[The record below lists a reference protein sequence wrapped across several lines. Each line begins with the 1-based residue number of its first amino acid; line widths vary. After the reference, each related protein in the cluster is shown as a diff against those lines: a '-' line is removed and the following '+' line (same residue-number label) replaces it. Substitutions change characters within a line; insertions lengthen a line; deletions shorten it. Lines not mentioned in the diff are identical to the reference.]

1 MMTLGEKIK
10 ACRQAAGMSQEKVA
24 ELVGVSRQA
33 VTKWEANQSAPNTE
47 NLFKLAEILGTT
59 VDFLLASREAENSPA
74 EQISYL
80 YKMEEE
86 KKAKARRDK
95 LRSNLLLTLAVIGG
109 YLFIYL
115 AGRIFGTTESQMS
128 VTGWLFGSDPQ
139 QLSYLYGWLLRQH
152 LFWVAMAISA
162 IPALFGKQYFSF
174 TTLLGFAIALLV
186 GELCGHNPAGAAYGH
201 GHYGWAIWGFVFAFS
216 VVMGMILEKIAKKK
230 LDLRSKKLRI
240 WLAVYA
246 VGVFAIVLAVR
257 ASMPTSYS

>member
-1 MMTLGEKIK
+1 MTLGEKIK
-10 ACRQAAGMSQEKVA
+10 ACRQTAGMSQEKVA

-47 NLFKLAEILGTT
+47 NLFKLAEIFGTT

-86 KKAKARRDK
+86 KKAKARQTR

-128 VTGWLFGSDPQ
+128 VTGWLFGSEPQ
-139 QLSYLYGWLLRQH
+139 QPELLIRLAAAPTSFLGRDGHICAPRIVRETIFFVYYTARFCNCPAAWRAVRPQSGGRHIRTRPLRLGH
-152 LFWVAMAISA
+152 LGICLC
-162 IPALFGKQYFSF
+162 I
-174 TTLLGFAIALLV
+174 
-186 GELCGHNPAGAAYGH
+186 LCGHGDD
-201 GHYGWAIWGFVFAFS
+201 S
-216 VVMGMILEKIAKKK
+216 
-230 LDLRSKKLRI
+230 
-240 WLAVYA
+240 
-246 VGVFAIVLAVR
+246 
-257 ASMPTSYS
+257 

>member
-1 MMTLGEKIK
+1 MTLGEKIK

-47 NLFKLAEILGTT
+47 NLFKLAEIFGTT

-74 EQISYL
+74 EQIHQL

-115 AGRIFGTTESQMS
+115 AGRIFTTTESQMS

-152 LFWVAMAISA
+152 LFWVAWPYPRSPHCSGNNI
-162 IPALFGKQYFSF
+162 FR
-174 TTLLGFAIALLV
+174 LLR
-186 GELCGHNPAGAAYGH
+186 Y
-201 GHYGWAIWGFVFAFS
+201 S
-216 VVMGMILEKIAKKK
+216 V
-230 LDLRSKKLRI
+230 LRLPC
-240 WLAVYA
+240 WLASCA
-246 VGVFAIVLAVR
+246 ATIRRAPHTDTATTVGPSGDL
-257 ASMPTSYS
+257 SLHSLWSWE

>member
-47 NLFKLAEILGTT
+47 NLFKLAEIFGTT
-59 VDFLLASREAENSPA
+59 VDFLLTSREAENSPA

-115 AGRIFGTTESQMS
+115 TGRIFTTTGSQMS
-128 VTGWLFGSDPQ
+128 VTGWLFGSEPQ

-174 TTLLGFAIALLV
+174 TTLLGFTIALLV

-257 ASMPTSYS
+257 ASMPTSFS